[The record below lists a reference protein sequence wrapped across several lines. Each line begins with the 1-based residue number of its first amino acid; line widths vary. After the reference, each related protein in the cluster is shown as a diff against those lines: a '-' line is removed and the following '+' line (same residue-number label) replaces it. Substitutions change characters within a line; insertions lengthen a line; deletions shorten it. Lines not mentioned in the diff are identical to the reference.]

1 MTEKLPATDSLS
13 PTVLSTFVEALPKY
27 SPSHS
32 CLFSGLG
39 RLEQLQALNELLD
52 CSIFMDALRC
62 LWGWGSS
69 CVSFSWGTEAKELF
83 PNHFLCM
90 VAAGWGWRDS
100 QWCRWQIHI
109 CFVSILYN
117 FYLVKNFPTLP
128 CPLQNKTQNY
138 FVWHF
143 FFSDLFHAAT
153 WSQKCQGP
161 PGSPF
166 TPKHREHKGWNFF
179 LGHFMLNLL
188 KQRQFGAS
196 FGS

>member
-128 CPLQNKTQNY
+128 CALQNKTQNC

-143 FFSDLFHAAT
+143 FFFWSFPCSHLKPEMSGPTWQPLHPKAQRAQGVKFLFRALYVKSLKAEAV
-153 WSQKCQGP
+153 WS
-161 PGSPF
+161 
-166 TPKHREHKGWNFF
+166 
-179 LGHFMLNLL
+179 
-188 KQRQFGAS
+188 
-196 FGS
+196 